1 MKLVILESPYAGDIE
16 ANVAYARECV
26 RDSLA
31 RGEAPIASHL
41 LYTQPGILR
50 DEEPSERAWGI
61 AAGLAWRKVAECSVF
76 YTDRGWSSGMLA
88 ALHQALNVGAD
99 FELRA
104 LNGEPQIPATLCE
117 DMEAVIRSAVSSET
131 SRGAE

>member
-1 MKLVILESPYAGDIE
+1 MRLVILESPYAGDIE

-31 RGEAPIASHL
+31 RDEAPIASHL

-50 DEEPSERAWGI
+50 DGEPNERAWGI
-61 AAGLAWRKVAECSVF
+61 AAGLAWRRVAECSVF

-88 ALHQALNVGAD
+88 AWAAAGREKAQV
-99 FELRA
+99 ELRS
-104 LNGEPQIPATLCE
+104 LCGEPQMPPTPLTY
-117 DMEAVIRSAVSSET
+117 AVSSPV
-131 SRGAE
+131 GARD